1 MRPLELIAHCVWL
14 NMYSRQQNP
23 TITPWDF
30 RFIVV
35 SINLL
40 HERSD
45 LTIMVPVFL
54 IKKTGIPIKKA
65 LEIYA
70 MWGEAEHVLR
80 VLHDRRWGRG

>member
-35 SINLL
+35 LY
-40 HERSD
+40 ERSD